1 MVESDERFEIVGEV
15 TLGLVCFRL
24 KQTNE
29 LNEKLLKSINEA
41 GKIYMVPSKINNVY
55 FLRFAVCAVST
66 EKRHIEEA
74 WNIILNWTLD
84 LDTIKHYGGITIFL
98 CTILS
103 FIVTY
108 HLNVM

>member
-1 MVESDERFEIVGEV
+1 MFNITKLIKKKKHVDLAKYLASMVESDERFEIVGEV

-74 WNIILNWTLD
+74 WNIILNNAEQL
-84 LDTIKHYGGITIFL
+84 L
-98 CTILS
+98 
-103 FIVTY
+103 
-108 HLNVM
+108 LNV